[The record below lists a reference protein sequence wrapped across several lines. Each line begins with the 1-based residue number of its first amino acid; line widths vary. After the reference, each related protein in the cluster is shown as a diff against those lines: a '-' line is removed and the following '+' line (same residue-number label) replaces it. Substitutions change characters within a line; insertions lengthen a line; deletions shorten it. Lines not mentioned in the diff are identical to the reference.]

1 MTDPETKFRV
11 TKVAKRPKTST
22 GWGVED
28 GVILKRK
35 LHIGALHGK
44 IDGRYVL
51 YFNITLALRYAYVLH
66 QILKLCSFLGHGVR
80 VPRIYIVI
88 AQY

>member
-28 GVILKRK
+28 GVIRESNRCSSR
-35 LHIGALHGK
+35 LHGK
-44 IDGRYVL
+44 IDGRYEL
-51 YFNITLALRYAYVLH
+51 HFNVILA
-66 QILKLCSFLGHGVR
+66 
-80 VPRIYIVI
+80 
-88 AQY
+88 